1 MKKFY
6 EKVCKL
12 EELIAL
18 ILVAGIAVLVFVSAL
33 MRTIGHPL
41 NWAQDVAL
49 IAFAWLIFLG
59 SDVAMRGSGL
69 IGVDLFVKKFPA
81 GVQKVLDILFKVIIA
96 AFLCV
101 LIYYG
106 YGMTTSGWA
115 RQITSLHIS
124 YSWVTMAV
132 PVGSFFMLI
141 STIRNII
148 GARQDACWSGSQTR
162 SREGRRLMFIAI
174 GIFFVFLLLGMPVA
188 FSIGLSGFSFF
199 MIRDLPMT
207 VLVQK
212 SISTSQSFTMLAI
225 PLFILAGNLMNSCG
239 ITKRLM
245 RFANACTGH
254 MYGNIGQ
261 VSCLMSTLMGGVS
274 GSAVADAS
282 MECRILGPEMTRLGY
297 DRGWSAA
304 INGLS
309 GLIVATIPPS
319 MGLIIYGTVG
329 EVSIGRLFMA
339 GWVPGVLM
347 CVLLMLAVTWSARR
361 FGYKP
366 EHDHPAPLSEILK
379 ALLDSIWAILFPVLL
394 IVLIRFGI
402 MSPTESGS
410 FACAYALLVGT
421 VFYHELTWESL
432 LQTLRDSVKDITVI
446 TIILAFSGVF
456 GYGIVFDNITV
467 TIANALLGITS
478 NSAILLLLVVVFLLI
493 CGMFME
499 TTVIALI
506 LTPILLPVM
515 RSIGVNEVVFG
526 MIMMTTVTFGVMTP
540 PVGTALYAVSDIM
553 ECPIEETF
561 KKGWPFY
568 LAIVCVILFMIFFPQ
583 AVLFLPNL
591 VYGA

>member
-1 MKKFY
+1 MNKK
-6 EKVCKL
+6 KL
-12 EELIAL
+12 SHSSLNSSITSVLAALLCILIGLVVGFLVLLAINPAHAWGDGFVRILKGGFHDAPYGVGKELANAAPL
-18 ILVAGIAVLVFVSAL
+18 IMTGLSV
-33 MRTIGHPL
+33 
-41 NWAQDVAL
+41 
-49 IAFAWLIFLG
+49 AFAFKT
-59 SDVAMRGSGL
+59 GL
-69 IGVDLFVKKFPA
+69 F
-81 GVQKVLDILFKVIIA
+81 
-96 AFLCV
+96 
-101 LIYYG
+101 
-106 YGMTTSGWA
+106 
-115 RQITSLHIS
+115 
-124 YSWVTMAV
+124 
-132 PVGSFFMLI
+132 
-141 STIRNII
+141 NI
-148 GARQDACWSGSQTR
+148 GAAGQYTLGAYGALYC
-162 SREGRRLMFIAI
+162 AI
-174 GIFFVFLLLGMPVA
+174 MLKLPWFV
-188 FSIGLSGFSFF
+188 
-199 MIRDLPMT
+199 
-207 VLVQK
+207 
-212 SISTSQSFTMLAI
+212 
-225 PLFILAGNLMNSCG
+225 C
-239 ITKRLM
+239 
-245 RFANACTGH
+245 
-254 MYGNIGQ
+254 
-261 VSCLMSTLMGGVS
+261 
-274 GSAVADAS
+274 
-282 MECRILGPEMTRLGY
+282 
-297 DRGWSAA
+297 
-304 INGLS
+304 
-309 GLIVATIPPS
+309 LIVATIPPS

-339 GWVPGVLM
+339 GWVPGILM

-568 LAIVCVILFMIFFPQ
+568 LAILGVILFMIFFPQ

>member
-1 MKKFY
+1 
-6 EKVCKL
+6 
-12 EELIAL
+12 
-18 ILVAGIAVLVFVSAL
+18 
-33 MRTIGHPL
+33 
-41 NWAQDVAL
+41 
-49 IAFAWLIFLG
+49 
-59 SDVAMRGSGL
+59 
-69 IGVDLFVKKFPA
+69 
-81 GVQKVLDILFKVIIA
+81 
-96 AFLCV
+96 
-101 LIYYG
+101 
-106 YGMTTSGWA
+106 
-115 RQITSLHIS
+115 
-124 YSWVTMAV
+124 
-132 PVGSFFMLI
+132 
-141 STIRNII
+141 
-148 GARQDACWSGSQTR
+148 
-162 SREGRRLMFIAI
+162 
-174 GIFFVFLLLGMPVA
+174 
-188 FSIGLSGFSFF
+188 
-199 MIRDLPMT
+199 
-207 VLVQK
+207 
-212 SISTSQSFTMLAI
+212 
-225 PLFILAGNLMNSCG
+225 
-239 ITKRLM
+239 
-245 RFANACTGH
+245 
-254 MYGNIGQ
+254 
-261 VSCLMSTLMGGVS
+261 
-274 GSAVADAS
+274 
-282 MECRILGPEMTRLGY
+282 
-297 DRGWSAA
+297 
-304 INGLS
+304 
-309 GLIVATIPPS
+309 
-319 MGLIIYGTVG
+319 
-329 EVSIGRLFMA
+329 
-339 GWVPGVLM
+339 M

-467 TIANALLGITS
+467 TIANTLLGITS

-568 LAIVCVILFMIFFPQ
+568 LAIVGVILFMIFFPQ